1 MERSAGGGLNGSID
15 PRRISVGTVPPIAA
29 PAVGVAGT
37 DHAEQA
43 APSGPDENS
52 ST

>member
-1 MERSAGGGLNGSID
+1 MIVRGQPKLRTLYDMFG
-15 PRRISVGTVPPIAA
+15 ISVGTVPPIAA